1 MKPITV
7 YTMDYCPYCERAKSL
22 LKSRNLAFQ
31 EIKVDVN
38 DEAEWDRLEKR
49 SKMRTMPQIFIGEQ
63 CVGGF
68 TDLDALDRAGKLLPL
83 INN

>member
-1 MKPITV
+1 
-7 YTMDYCPYCERAKSL
+7 MDYCPYCERAKSL